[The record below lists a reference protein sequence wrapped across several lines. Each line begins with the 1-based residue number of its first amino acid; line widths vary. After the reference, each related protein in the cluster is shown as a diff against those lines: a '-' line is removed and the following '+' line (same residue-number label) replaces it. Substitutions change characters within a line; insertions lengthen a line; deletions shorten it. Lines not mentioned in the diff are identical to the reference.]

1 MYAPS
6 HFREERVPILQRAI
20 TDIAFGTLIA
30 AGKEGLEAHH
40 LPLMLSPEP
49 GPYGILTGHVAR
61 ANPVWKNVGS
71 GVQALAM
78 FLGPQAYVSPSWYP
92 TKKQTGKVVPTW
104 NYVSVHA
111 HGELEFFDDRP
122 RLQKLVEHLTDK
134 HERGRAAPWTV
145 GDAPPDYVAKLLE
158 AIVGFTLRITRL
170 EGSWKLS
177 QNRTQEDRA
186 GVRQGLADDG
196 SPEQAAVM
204 KLMEK
209 L

>member
-1 MYAPS
+1 M
-6 HFREERVPILQRAI
+6 
-20 TDIAFGTLIA
+20 TDMAFGTLIA

-49 GPYGILTGHVAR
+49 GPYGVLTGHVAR

-78 FLGPQAYVSPSWYP
+78 FLGPHAYVSPSWYP

-122 RLQKLVEHLTDK
+122 RLQELVEQLTDK
-134 HERGRAAPWTV
+134 HEGARTAPWTV
-145 GDAPPDYVAKLLE
+145 GDAPPDYVAKLPE

-186 GVRQGLADDG
+186 GVRQGLAEDG